1 MDRIE
6 KFISEV
12 ESTRKDFIA
21 VAAGLSQTQ
30 AEFKPNPDVWSI
42 RDIVEHIVWAER
54 AGVVGMWKAV
64 EGVKSGT
71 PVWEGE
77 NVNKGLSIE
86 EVVDN
91 TWQEKEKS
99 PEIAEPMWG

>member
-1 MDRIE
+1 
-6 KFISEV
+6 
-12 ESTRKDFIA
+12 
-21 VAAGLSQTQ
+21 
-30 AEFKPNPDVWSI
+30 
-42 RDIVEHIVWAER
+42 
-54 AGVVGMWKAV
+54 MWKAV

-91 TWQEKEKS
+91 TWQENEKS
-99 PEIAEPMWG
+99 PEIAEPKWGGSVEFWIASLESCSSVLVKLGDQLKGLDPETIIYPHPISGPLNVIQRLE